1 MTNPFEP
8 TFGRTPP
15 LLVGRDAA
23 IADVADSVERVGGA
37 ALATLVTGARGSGK
51 TVLLNAFEDAARSQG
66 WTVFSEAATPGLI
79 NRLIADRLIPF
90 LDELDGDQPFEL
102 RSLSGMGF
110 GASWERGDP
119 VSEEIRP
126 GFRPLLETV
135 TDRLAERGVGLLVSV
150 DEVHRSAIDDL
161 RELTTAVQHGFREER
176 PLALVA
182 AGLPSAVTDLLNDD
196 VLTFLRRAH
205 RIELGPVSP
214 DDVAL
219 GLARPLDD
227 AGRKITTNALR
238 NAVTATKGYPF
249 MIQLVGDELYR
260 STTDTVIDVDAADR
274 AIPAAARRLGRLVHE
289 TALADLSV
297 IDRSF
302 LVAMAHDDRPSRMG
316 NIATRL
322 GVDANY
328 ASQYR
333 LRLLAAGV
341 IRSAGHG
348 LVDFELP
355 YLRDYLQDHATL
367 TLPDAAAGQD
377 STELGPSSPPSL
389 E

>member
-1 MTNPFEP
+1 MANPFEP

-15 LLVGRDAA
+15 LLVGRDVV
-23 IADVADSVERVGGA
+23 IAEVAESFERVGGA

-51 TVLLNAFEDAARSQG
+51 TVLLNAFEDTARSQG
-66 WTVFSEAATPGLI
+66 WIVFSEAATPGLI
-79 NRLIADRLIPF
+79 NRLIVDRLIPL
-90 LDELDGDQPFEL
+90 LDDLDGDRPVEL

-110 GASWERGDP
+110 GASWERGNRHGD
-119 VSEEIRP
+119 EIRP
-126 GFRPLLETV
+126 GFRPLMEAV
-135 TDRLAERGVGLLVSV
+135 TDRLAAQGVGLLVSV
-150 DEVHRSAIDDL
+150 DEVHRSAIKDL

-176 PLALVA
+176 PMALVA
-182 AGLPSAVTDLLNDD
+182 AGLPSAVSDLLNDD

-205 RIELGPVSP
+205 RVELGPVTP

-238 NAVTATKGYPF
+238 HAVTATEGYPF

-260 STTDTVIDVDAADR
+260 STTDVVINVDAANR
-274 AIPAAARRLGRLVHE
+274 AIPTAARRLGCLVHE

-297 IDRSF
+297 IDRSV
-302 LVAMAHDDRPSRMG
+302 LVAMAHDEGPSRMG
-316 NIATRL
+316 DIATRL
-322 GVDANY
+322 GVNANY

-355 YLRDYLQDHATL
+355 YLRDYLQEHATL

-377 STELGPSSPPSL
+377 RTEPPSP
-389 E
+389 

>member
-1 MTNPFEP
+1 MPNPFEP

-23 IADVADSVERVGGA
+23 IADVAESVERVGGS

-51 TVLLNAFEDAARSQG
+51 TVLLNAFEDVARSQG
-66 WTVFSEAATPGLI
+66 WIVFSEAATPGLI
-79 NRLIADRLIPF
+79 DRLITDRLIPL
-90 LDELDGDQPFEL
+90 LDELDGDGPYEL

-110 GASWERGDP
+110 GASWERGDRTDGQT
-119 VSEEIRP
+119 RP
-126 GFRPLLETV
+126 GFRPLLETI
-135 TDRLAERGVGLLVSV
+135 TDRLAEQGVGLMVSV

-182 AGLPSAVTDLLNDD
+182 AGLPSAVADLLNDD

-205 RIELGPVSP
+205 RVELGPVSP

-238 NAVTATKGYPF
+238 RAVTATEGYPF

-260 STTDTVIDVDAADR
+260 STPDVVIDVGAADV

-302 LVAMAHDDRPSRMG
+302 LVAMAHDDSASRMG
-316 NIATRL
+316 DIATRL

-333 LRLLAAGV
+333 LRLLASGV

-367 TLPDAAAGQD
+367 TLPDAAAEQD
-377 STELGPSSPPSL
+377 STESPD
-389 E
+389 

>member
-23 IADVADSVERVGGA
+23 IADVAEAVERVGGA

-66 WTVFSEAATPGLI
+66 WIVFSEAATPGLI
-79 NRLIADRLIPF
+79 DRLIADRLIPL
-90 LDELDGDQPFEL
+90 LDELDGDRPYEL

-110 GASWERGDP
+110 GATWERGDQTDGQT
-119 VSEEIRP
+119 RP
-126 GFRPLLETV
+126 GFRPLLETI
-135 TDRLAERGVGLLVSV
+135 TDRLAEQGVGLMVSV

-205 RIELGPVSP
+205 RFELGPVSP

-227 AGRKITTNALR
+227 AGRQITTNALR
-238 NAVTATKGYPF
+238 RAVTATEGYPF

-260 STTDTVIDVDAADR
+260 STPDVVIDVDAAGR

-302 LVAMAHDDRPSRMG
+302 LVAMAHDDGPSRMG
-316 NIATRL
+316 DIATRL

-333 LRLLAAGV
+333 LRLLASGV
-341 IRSAGHG
+341 IRAAGHG
-348 LVDFELP
+348 LVEFELP
-355 YLRDYLQDHATL
+355 YLRDYLKDHATL
-367 TLPDAAAGQD
+367 TLPDAAAEHD
-377 STELGPSSPPSL
+377 STESPD
-389 E
+389 